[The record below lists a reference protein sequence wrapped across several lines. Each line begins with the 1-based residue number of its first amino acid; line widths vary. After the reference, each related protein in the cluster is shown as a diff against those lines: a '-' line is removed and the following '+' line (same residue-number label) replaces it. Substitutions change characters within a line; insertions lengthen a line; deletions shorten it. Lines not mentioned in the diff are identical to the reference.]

1 MNESKVKNK
10 RGLQYQLQTKITS
23 SIVAVMLIIIVL
35 VVAIVYTLL
44 IASNN
49 TEIQQ
54 ESKLV
59 SLEVE
64 KFFSPFE
71 IMVEQQAIDPDIVNL
86 LSTTTS
92 GEKMNEN
99 SLYDSVLEKLVQVDE
114 LDTNVQ
120 ATWVADI
127 DSNSVI
133 TSAGYVSGDDYEI
146 TARSWYGCIE
156 TGETVLTN
164 IYESTALN
172 AKIITIATP
181 VYDSNGKVIGASGI
195 DVLVETI
202 MTMMGTHT
210 IGDSGYVV
218 LMAASGNIIYHPSEA
233 LVDTMIQDINI
244 SDSVYQSIQAK
255 DSKDLKYKINGQTR
269 FGYIMPIGDTGFFSL
284 SCIPSS
290 QYYSTLVSTF
300 MLLAI
305 VLIGG
310 LVFITLNIRK
320 LSAKIV
326 KPLVELNDHAME
338 LANGNLNITINATT
352 DDEIG
357 DLGRSFE
364 KTVSRLKNYIDY
376 IDEISEVLTRMAN
389 GKLAIS
395 LKYDYA
401 GEFAKVKDAL
411 IHISESMQE
420 VMTNIER
427 SAYQVSVGSED
438 LAKASQG
445 MAEGSQQQAAAVEQL
460 LATATTVAEQ
470 VEHNRDDSEQS
481 ASYTKDVANMM
492 ENSKS
497 EMNLMREAMNMIQ
510 ESSNKVVGIV
520 KTIEDIAEQTNLLS
534 LNASIEAARAGEAG
548 KGFAVV
554 AGEIGSLANE
564 SANAVNTT
572 RDLIQ
577 VSLNEIEK
585 GNQIVNK
592 VVKALEDAVERVNVA
607 NDMIQKSA
615 ESAEIQLQSVNQIRD
630 GVEEMSQTIQD
641 NSAMAEET
649 SATSQELASQAV
661 TLNDLVRQ
669 FELN

>member
-1 MNESKVKNK
+1 
-10 RGLQYQLQTKITS
+10 
-23 SIVAVMLIIIVL
+23 
-35 VVAIVYTLL
+35 
-44 IASNN
+44 
-49 TEIQQ
+49 
-54 ESKLV
+54 
-59 SLEVE
+59 
-64 KFFSPFE
+64 
-71 IMVEQQAIDPDIVNL
+71 
-86 LSTTTS
+86 
-92 GEKMNEN
+92 MNEN

-114 LDTNVQ
+114 LNTNVQ

-133 TSAGYVSGDDYEI
+133 TSDAYVSGDDYEI
-146 TARSWYGCIE
+146 TARSWYNCIE
-156 TGETVLTN
+156 TGETLLTN
-164 IYESTALN
+164 IYESAALN

-181 VYDSNGKVIGASGI
+181 IYDSNGKVIGASGI

-218 LMAASGNIIYHPSEA
+218 LMSASGNIIYHPSEA

-269 FGYIMPIGDTGFFSL
+269 FGYIMPIGETGFFAL

-300 MLLAI
+300 ILLAI

-326 KPLVELNDHAME
+326 KPLVKLNDHAME

-376 IDEISEVLTRMAN
+376 IDEISEVLARMAN

-427 SAYQVSVGSED
+427 SAYQVSVGSDD

-481 ASYTKDVANMM
+481 ASYTRDVANMM

-572 RDLIQ
+572 RNLIQ

-592 VVKALEDAVERVNVA
+592 VVNALENAVERVNVA

-661 TLNDLVRQ
+661 TLNELVKQ